1 MLRVIEAL
9 YDLTGVPD
17 HERKEEQS
25 PKHKVEQMMT
35 KLDSNNNHVIEFDE
49 FFEGCMRDPLVRKIL
64 IDPMFNC

>member
-9 YDLTGVPD
+9 YDLTGVSD
-17 HERKEEQS
+17 NEQS

-49 FFEGCMRDPLVRKIL
+49 FFEG
-64 IDPMFNC
+64 